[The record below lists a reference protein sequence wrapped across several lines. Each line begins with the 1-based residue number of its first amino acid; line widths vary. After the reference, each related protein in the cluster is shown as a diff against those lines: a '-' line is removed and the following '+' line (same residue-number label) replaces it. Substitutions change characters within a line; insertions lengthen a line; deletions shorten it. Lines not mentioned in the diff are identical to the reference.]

1 MSNISRF
8 ETYPYIDSLLVESNN
23 GIKIIN
29 ASSPPSKDSFSENDF
44 NQNTGKI
51 NLNRTSISINPIH
64 EWKQMFSEAW
74 RLQRDFFWVKNMSG
88 INWKKIHDRYYK
100 LIDRIS
106 SRSEF
111 SDLVWEMQG
120 ELGTS
125 HCYEFGGDYKPR
137 RNYNVGLLGVDLQY
151 EDEKNAYKIKHLVKG
166 DVWSGH
172 MTSPLYRPGLN
183 VKEGMYIKS
192 IDGNKLNKSTS
203 PNLHLVNKVNKDIE
217 LTIADKDCKNN
228 RDITIRTI
236 PSESDLRYRD
246 WVEKNRNYVH
256 RKTKNKTG
264 YVHIPD
270 MSPWGYSEFHR
281 YWLSELQYDS
291 LVVDVR
297 FNGGGHVSQLILEK
311 LARKRLGY
319 DITRWMGIDSY
330 PGDSI
335 AGPIVAIT
343 NEYAGSDGDIFSH
356 SFKLMNLGKLIGK
369 RTWGGVIGIWPRI
382 Y

>member
-1 MSNISRF
+1 MCI
-8 ETYPYIDSLLVESNN
+8 
-23 GIKIIN
+23 
-29 ASSPPSKDSFSENDF
+29 
-44 NQNTGKI
+44 
-51 NLNRTSISINPIH
+51 
-64 EWKQMFSEAW
+64 
-74 RLQRDFFWVKNMSG
+74 RD
-88 INWKKIHDRYYK
+88 
-100 LIDRIS
+100 
-106 SRSEF
+106 
-111 SDLVWEMQG
+111 
-120 ELGTS
+120 
-125 HCYEFGGDYKPR
+125 
-137 RNYNVGLLGVDLQY
+137 
-151 EDEKNAYKIKHLVKG
+151 
-166 DVWSGH
+166 
-172 MTSPLYRPGLN
+172 
-183 VKEGMYIKS
+183 
-192 IDGNKLNKSTS
+192 
-203 PNLHLVNKVNKDIE
+203 
-217 LTIADKDCKNN
+217 

-343 NEYAGSDGDIFSH
+343 NEYEIDGCVSTYVQPFGDLNLIAIYDFNKALWNSAASQIGEDGREYFILNGEVGVQEIYAYDADGVDATEGLWIFGLEPGPSTTIFFPILVDISRFENAMYD
-356 SFKLMNLGKLIGK
+356 LMDECP
-369 RTWGGVIGIWPRI
+369 GIKSK